1 MFRKKTDSPKKPAK
15 NFKVLEK
22 YHMNIGTGLI
32 IDTCD
37 RMRPLNENAWYY
49 PVSILGM

>member
-1 MFRKKTDSPKKPAK
+1 VKHKKTDSPKKPAK

-49 PVSILGM
+49 PASILGM